1 MGRTDSIRVWSTG
14 LQLHCFFKISYGL
27 RVWFPRSEKAQL
39 ATQKN
44 ICVEGGGYAVKIL
57 LNEYKA
63 IIDAE
68 E

>member
-1 MGRTDSIRVWSTG
+1 
-14 LQLHCFFKISYGL
+14 
-27 RVWFPRSEKAQL
+27 VWFPRSEKAQL

>member
-1 MGRTDSIRVWSTG
+1 VVS
-14 LQLHCFFKISYGL
+14 L
-27 RVWFPRSEKAQL
+27 RRKGTACDP
-39 ATQKN
+39 KN

>member
-1 MGRTDSIRVWSTG
+1 MRKGTA
-14 LQLHCFFKISYGL
+14 CN
-27 RVWFPRSEKAQL
+27 PP
-39 ATQKN
+39 KN

-68 E
+68 

>member
-1 MGRTDSIRVWSTG
+1 VVS
-14 LQLHCFFKISYGL
+14 L
-27 RVWFPRSEKAQL
+27 RRKGTACD
-39 ATQKN
+39 QKN
-44 ICVEGGGYAVKIL
+44 ICVKGGGYAVKIL

>member
-1 MGRTDSIRVWSTG
+1 VGLVYLKRKGRA
-14 LQLHCFFKISYGL
+14 C
-27 RVWFPRSEKAQL
+27 E
-39 ATQKN
+39 QKN